1 MGGSAAMT
9 LCWFLLIIF
18 LALGEKKNNKGLL
31 YAGIVMMYI
40 YQVCKLRPSEKR
52 RFTN

>member
-1 MGGSAAMT
+1 MT

-40 YQVCKLRPSEKR
+40 YQVCKLSPSENR